1 MTPDA
6 RLFALMH
13 SLIYTS
19 SAYIKIVREGVMQHL
34 SITFPESLRAE
45 LDLEAK
51 REGTKRS
58 TLIQK
63 AVRVYLKLKKR
74 KSTRDLLKEGYLEM
88 APEAERLA
96 AEFKD
101 LDEESLGYVD

>member
-1 MTPDA
+1 M
-6 RLFALMH
+6 
-13 SLIYTS
+13 
-19 SAYIKIVREGVMQHL
+19 EHL

-45 LDLEAK
+45 LDLEAQ

-74 KSTRDLLKEGYLEM
+74 KVMQDLLKEGYLEM
-88 APEAERLA
+88 TEEAGRLA
-96 AEFKD
+96 AEFQE
-101 LDEESLGYVD
+101 LDKESLGHAD